1 MSLDANNIKLM
12 INEALNAQLF
22 SSRLNFTC
30 AYHCNIHAN
39 RTLEMAYSL
48 IDEILKNIEQIS
60 AELGMSVLDL
70 KEVLLYLPLALAY
83 HDRIFELDDEGVPLS
98 NNEMR
103 SWSHL
108 LVSFT
113 PLKLEPT
120 TEEFQILRSIILH
133 TQVHPEDAE
142 NGLVIASP
150 KFSGTT
156 QIQFAQLLA
165 ELCDKGNSRSFLADG
180 NPGEFDL
187 LSASSEVDKAIIMDI
202 LLLIEMQLRQ
212 SKPKTHGQAFNQAK
226 AFCNEAGFA
235 TLTENAMSMLSS
247 FTRNS
252 VVSHVRQ
259 KVAKSQLGNS
269 PTLVGLLETL
279 FQKHTQM
286 ADYLDLM
293 LNDKSQ
299 RIMTHKGYLCELAL
313 ATLDVPSV

>member
-1 MSLDANNIKLM
+1 MSLNADNIKLM
-12 INEALNAQLF
+12 INEALDAQLF

-39 RTLEMAYSL
+39 RVLEMANSL
-48 IDEILKNIEQIS
+48 IDEILKNIEQIC
-60 AELGMSVLDL
+60 AELGIPVLDL
-70 KEVLLYLPLALAY
+70 QEVLLYLPLAMAY

-103 SWSHL
+103 SWTNL
-108 LVSFT
+108 LVT
-113 PLKLEPT
+113 YTHHKLEPT
-120 TEEFQILRSIILH
+120 TEEFQILKSIILH
-133 TQVHPEDAE
+133 TQVHPEEGE
-142 NGLVIASP
+142 NGFVIASP

-156 QIQFAQLLA
+156 QIQFAQLLG
-165 ELCDKGNSRSFLADG
+165 ELCDKGNSRSFVADG
-180 NPGEFDL
+180 NAGEFDL
-187 LSASSEVDKAIIMDI
+187 LSASSEVDKAIIMNI

-212 SKPKTHGQAFNQAK
+212 NKPKAHGQAYNQAK
-226 AFCNEAGFA
+226 AYCNDAGFA
-235 TLTENAMSMLSS
+235 TLTEKAMEMLAT
-247 FTRNS
+247 FTRDS

-259 KVAKSQLGNS
+259 KVAESQLGNS

-293 LNDKSQ
+293 VKDKSK
-299 RIMTHKGYLCELAL
+299 RIMTHKAYLCELAV